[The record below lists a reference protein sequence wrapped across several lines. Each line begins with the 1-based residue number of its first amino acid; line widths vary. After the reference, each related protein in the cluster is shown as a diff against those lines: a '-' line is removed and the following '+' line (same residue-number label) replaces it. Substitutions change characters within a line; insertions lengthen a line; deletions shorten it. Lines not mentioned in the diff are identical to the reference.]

1 MRSKDTSQEKE
12 TIAVIGKQRGYS
24 GKLGIIWR
32 RYNNTDM
39 WEAKGDGKRMVASGG
54 RGAGRSISKAIR
66 KGWWLV
72 VWFHCLLFL
81 CVCSPRNPFLGARL
95 PNNGVAR
102 QSHVIARSA
111 YSKSHVQ

>member
-39 WEAKGDGKRMVASGG
+39 WEGKGVGKRMVASGG
-54 RGAGRSISKAIR
+54 RGAGRSISRRYAR
-66 KGWWLV
+66 VGGLV
-72 VWFHCLLFL
+72 SLFTIFVCLFAEEPL
-81 CVCSPRNPFLGARL
+81 SWRS
-95 PNNGVAR
+95 VA
-102 QSHVIARSA
+102 
-111 YSKSHVQ
+111 